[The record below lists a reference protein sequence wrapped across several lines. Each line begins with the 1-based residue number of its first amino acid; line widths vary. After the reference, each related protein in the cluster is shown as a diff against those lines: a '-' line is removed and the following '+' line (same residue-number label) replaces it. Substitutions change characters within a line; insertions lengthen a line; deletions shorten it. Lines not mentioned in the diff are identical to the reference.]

1 MINPFFIFIYFIFFI
16 SLLCAIYVTVKLYR
30 NGKNYMVVVISI
42 GMVLV
47 EFPVLLG
54 VIWIDDFK
62 NKVPWGFCLF
72 QGVAIQYGA
81 FLQMSGGL
89 CFAYQ
94 TYRLL
99 VLNRQGITETLK
111 KVYIALVILYP
122 LIPTAIL
129 IYIAMKYDAIK
140 PLTLNCDIVD
150 PVWVRLFGYSG
161 SNFILSFVG
170 VYYSGRAAVAVF
182 RHLDRFKTSISSS
195 RSHIQSA
202 QTSESGQEEL
212 TISIDLTKAAA
223 IRMVLFSCSFA
234 FINFFASIQTVL
246 IVIKGGKTIEKGL
259 SGHDWVGA
267 LQGSI
272 IFLIFGIPQN
282 VRKFFLREAR
292 F

>member
-1 MINPFFIFIYFIFFI
+1 
-16 SLLCAIYVTVKLYR
+16 
-30 NGKNYMVVVISI
+30 MVVVISI

-140 PLTLNCDIVD
+140 PLTLN
-150 PVWVRLFGYSG
+150 WLFGYSG

-212 TISIDLTKAAA
+212 TISIDLEENTHSVVTSNTVQTSDLTKQIKVYNLTKAAA

>member
-1 MINPFFIFIYFIFFI
+1 
-16 SLLCAIYVTVKLYR
+16 
-30 NGKNYMVVVISI
+30 MVVVISI

-195 RSHIQSA
+195 RGHIQSA

-212 TISIDLTKAAA
+212 TISTDLEENTNSVVTSNTVQTSDLTKQIKVYNLTKAAA
-223 IRMVLFSCSFA
+223 IL
-234 FINFFASIQTVL
+234 
-246 IVIKGGKTIEKGL
+246 IKGGKTIEKGL

-282 VRKFFLREAR
+282 AMKISIWQFGNTTLYDRGVYVRDWGEKIMG
-292 F
+292 